1 MLKAIG
7 LTENEAKGSL
17 RLTTG
22 TGNTEKEMDEAVHAI
37 SEIVKDLRTLFHG
50 R

>member
-7 LTENEAKGSL
+7 LTDQEAKGSL

-22 TGNTEKEMDEAVHAI
+22 TGNTEAEIDEAVTVIH
-37 SEIVKDLRTLFHG
+37 EIVNDLRSLFRG
-50 R
+50 